1 MVSGGLHEEFK
12 DTDHC
17 TCTVQFKFVI
27 LSLDYLMA
35 PGLCTAV
42 ISFCSTA
49 KLFELLPFKH
59 VM

>member
-35 PGLCTAV
+35 PGLCIAV
-42 ISFCSTA
+42 ISYCSTA
-49 KLFELLPFKH
+49 NIIWITPL
-59 VM
+59 

>member
-1 MVSGGLHEEFK
+1 MVSGGPHEEFK

-27 LSLDYLMA
+27 LSLVYPMA

-49 KLFELLPFKH
+49 NIIWITPL
-59 VM
+59 